1 MDNNTKKNNILSA
14 IFVTLILVLFVILYY
29 SIGVVVGSILVWFI
43 VGITLSIIYIG
54 IRTNK
59 NNKIILQ
66 RIDNIED
73 IIRTLRRNK

>member
-1 MDNNTKKNNILSA
+1 MDNNTKKNNSLSA

>member
-1 MDNNTKKNNILSA
+1 MDNNTKKNDSLSA

>member
-1 MDNNTKKNNILSA
+1 MNNNTKKNNSLSA

>member
-1 MDNNTKKNNILSA
+1 MDNNTKKKNSLSA